1 MRREALTIRSTAPQ
15 SGGGTEWSARSAE
28 CHTPVLRAPNTIV
41 RGHPE
46 RPDAKSMSVI
56 ILACLLVAC
65 GGEVRGAT
73 TFMLSAQGYSPVTR
87 TLLIHSYTELEDS
100 NEGPRCLIAYD
111 EVSGSVKRV
120 ASPGR
125 LPPTDWAWVPGRAA
139 FVGVDLEQVILFEKD
154 SSGDGYTA
162 TPIPCPGADVL
173 PLRCSWSPTGRSLA
187 VNCKNMANRGRCEL
201 WIYRFGDK
209 ALWKT
214 GVVLDH
220 RAVIWENDDL
230 LYGTRGNAV
239 LAIRLTG
246 ERASIVRTTRVWGER
261 IALYGMYSGEPLLGS
276 SNVIRLGDHKGLAFL
291 DQPSPTFRVIG
302 TEKTIFVSASPT
314 HLAAF
319 GTRGNHIA
327 TSDPGRLITFG
338 SVKDSNTVYGLADS
352 SLVCVSVEKGA
363 LKVQTVAD
371 LGSLTGIGTDR

>member
-1 MRREALTIRSTAPQ
+1 MREEMGIQRPDGRRISLTI
-15 SGGGTEWSARSAE
+15 
-28 CHTPVLRAPNTIV
+28 
-41 RGHPE
+41 
-46 RPDAKSMSVI
+46 
-56 ILACLLVAC
+56 LAWFLVAC
-65 GGEVRGAT
+65 GGELRGAT
-73 TFMLSAQGYSPVTR
+73 TFMLSPQGYSPVTR

-162 TPIPCPGADVL
+162 TPIPCPGGDVL

-214 GVVLDH
+214 GVALDH
-220 RAVIWENDDL
+220 SAVIWENDDL

-239 LAIRLTG
+239 LTVKLTG
-246 ERASIVRTTRVWGER
+246 EKASIVRTSRVGGER
-261 IALYGMYSGEPLLGS
+261 IALYGMFSGKPLLRSYG
-276 SNVIRLGDHKGLAFL
+276 VIELDNLGLAFL
-291 DQPSPTFRVIG
+291 DQPSPMFRVIG

-319 GTRGNHIA
+319 GTRGNQIA

-338 SVKDSNTVYGLADS
+338 SVKDPNTVYALADS

-371 LGSLTGIGTDR
+371 LASLTGIGTDR